1 MPEYLRV
8 SRNSRGNRTRAEILD
23 KAWDLISEQGA
34 DAKISEIAKAVGV
47 SRQAIYVHFNSRGGL
62 LVELVKRAD
71 ERFEIKEAFDAALAI
86 DDPKDRLIATLDAWL
101 VFVPKIYPVAKD
113 LIRLQDTDPEAS
125 IAWND
130 RMSDLRRWL
139 LTLSKSLR
147 RDGALK
153 TSWTPEKASQFFW
166 TQSSVQAWGLLRYEC
181 GWSEKEIAGRLK
193 DSLVSTLLKE

>member
-8 SRNSRGNRTRAEILD
+8 SRNVRGNRTRAEILD

-139 LTLSKSLR
+139 LTLTKSLR

-153 TSWTPEKASQFFW
+153 TSWTPEKAGQFFW

-181 GWSEKEIAGRLK
+181 CWSEKEIASRLK